1 MAELQILVVEDD
13 RLLRKVVYDRLSKW
27 GHHVQACECLHEA
40 RGYLEKNSYDLVFLD
55 MRLPDGDGLD
65 FLTEQ
70 KKTLPQLDLVIMTA
84 FADVRTAVSAIKL
97 GAYDYLPKPFEDE
110 QLEKIVRNV
119 GGKVDLSR
127 QVTTLSRLTVDNYED
142 VWRFDN
148 MIGTDALGRIFE
160 TAQRIAQA
168 PDTTVLILGE
178 SGTGKGM
185 LAKALHR
192 MSPRAEKPFVDINCS
207 AIPEQLMESEIFGYE
222 KGAFTDA
229 KNKKPGLLEIADG
242 GSVFLDEI
250 GDMDLNLQGKLLKVI
265 EDKEFRRLGGA
276 KTTKVDIRI
285 IAATNRD
292 LKERVKEGKF
302 REDLYYRLSV
312 IPVVIP
318 PLRDHKGSIEVLA
331 AHYVSVFARQ
341 MGRKIKGLTAEA
353 RQAMQQYGWPGNI
366 RELRNV
372 IERGVLLASGDEID
386 RESLGLQVEKIP
398 AARAASPDEPE
409 LDLQVESMSLAD
421 AEKRLISQ
429 VLKSVEGNKNKA
441 ADILKIHRTT
451 LYKKIEEYSL

>member
-13 RLLRKVVYDRLSKW
+13 RLLRKAVYDRLCHG
-27 GHHVQACECLHEA
+27 GHHVQACECLLEA
-40 RGYLEKNSYDLVFLD
+40 RGFLEKNDFDLAFLD
-55 MRLPDGDGLD
+55 MRLPDGDGLE
-65 FLTEQ
+65 FLAEV
-70 KKTLPQLDLVIMTA
+70 KEHYPRVESVIMTA
-84 FADVRTAVSAIKL
+84 FADVRTAVAAIKR
-97 GAYDYLPKPFEDE
+97 GAFDYLPKPFEDE
-110 QLEKIVRNV
+110 QLEKIVRNACS
-119 GGKVDLSR
+119 KIDLSNR
-127 QVTTLSRLTVDNYED
+127 VSTLSRLAVENFDN

-148 MIGTDALGRIFE
+148 MIGTEALGKVFE
-160 TAQRIAQA
+160 TAQRIAQS

-185 LAKALHR
+185 LAKAIHR
-192 MSPRAEKPFVDINCS
+192 LSPRADKPFVDINCS

-229 KNKKPGLLEIADG
+229 KVKKPGLLEVANG

-250 GDMDLNLQGKLLKVI
+250 GDMDMNLQGKILKVI

-276 KTTKVDIRI
+276 RTTRVDIRI

-292 LKERVKEGKF
+292 LKARVREGKF

-318 PLRDHKGSIEVLA
+318 PLREHKKSIEPLA
-331 AHYVSVFARQ
+331 SHYTQVFSKQ
-341 MGRKIKGLTAEA
+341 MGRKNSRLGPS
-353 RQAMQQYGWPGNI
+353 AMKALMGYAWPGNI

-372 IERGVLLASGDEID
+372 IERGMLLCTGEEIGLEDLRLTDTQDLASDE
-386 RESLGLQVEKIP
+386 
-398 AARAASPDEPE
+398 ARQGPDG
-409 LDLQVESMSLAD
+409 VSIMSLAES
-421 AEKRLISQ
+421 EKRLIKA
-429 VLKSVEGNKNKA
+429 VLESVDGNKNKA

-451 LYKKIEEYSL
+451 LYKKLEEYKLG